1 MAEDQLDLAGS
12 TYLGRTEPAFTIV
25 RRGFDREQVLEH
37 LSQTGEHVADL
48 ESRLGH
54 ALRELA
60 EAQRELGRARHEHV
74 QARLELAEVRREF
87 EEVRRE
93 LEEARRERD
102 SATAAERD
110 PYEVV
115 SAHVMDVVRGFDR
128 DVERVGR
135 KARLEA
141 STILAEARSEAAKV
155 RIAAQNDEKAAR
167 DGAERL
173 LGEARDEAASVRAEL
188 APLRQ
193 WTLSQAQ
200 AIRDRMR
207 ISLLE
212 FEGIMTN
219 EPDGE
224 RVIVLDSVEEPDLPP
239 VP

>member
-1 MAEDQLDLAGS
+1 MAEDRLDLAGS
-12 TYLGRTEPAFTIV
+12 TYQGRTEPAFTVV

-37 LSQTGEHVADL
+37 LSRAGEHLADL

-60 EAQRELGRARHEHV
+60 EAQRELGRARHEHA
-74 QARLELAEVRREF
+74 QARRELEELRREF
-87 EEVRRE
+87 EQVRRE

-102 SATAAERD
+102 SAIPPEPD

-115 SAHVMDVVRGFDR
+115 SEHVMDLVRGFDR

-155 RIAAQNDEKAAR
+155 RMSAQNDERAAR
-167 DGAERL
+167 VEAERL
-173 LGEARDEAASVRAEL
+173 LGEARDEAESVRAEL
-188 APLRQ
+188 APLRE
-193 WTLSQAQ
+193 WTLGQAQ

-212 FEGIMTN
+212 LDRILTN
-219 EPDGE
+219 ESDGE
-224 RVIVLDSVEEPDLPP
+224 NGVIVLDSVEDLPP